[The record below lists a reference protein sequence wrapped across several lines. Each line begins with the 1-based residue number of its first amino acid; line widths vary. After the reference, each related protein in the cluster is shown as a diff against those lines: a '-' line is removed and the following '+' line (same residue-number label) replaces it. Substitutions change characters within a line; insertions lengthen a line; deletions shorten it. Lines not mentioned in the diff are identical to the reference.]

1 MYDTIIIGGGIVGL
15 ATARE
20 LLRRRP
26 AERVLVVEKEAELAA
41 HQTGH
46 NSGVIH
52 AGVYYAPGSLKARFC
67 TAGNAAT
74 REFCAA
80 HDIPFDIRGKLLVAT
95 DHGERPG
102 LARLFERIG
111 ENGIER
117 QWLDRDALA
126 EREPAVRGVAGVF
139 VPSSGIVDYR
149 AVCAALAVEVEAAGG
164 TIRRGCAVTGLAEY
178 ASEVV
183 VETTDGSFHAR
194 KLVACAGLMAD
205 RLVRMLDI
213 EPDFIIC
220 PFRGEYYRLAAHRHD
235 IVRHLIYPVPDPAM
249 PFLGVHLTPMIDGS
263 ITVGPNA
270 VLATAREG
278 YRKRDF
284 NARDLAEMLAFP
296 GVRRMLGRHVRPG
309 LVELKNA
316 LSRRGYLEQVRR
328 YCPELTLADL
338 EPHPA
343 GVRAQAVARD
353 GTLIG
358 DFRFI
363 DTPRSLHV
371 CNAPSPAATSA
382 LPIAGHIVDRLVER
396 QARHEATHA

>member
-15 ATARE
+15 ASARE
-20 LLRRRP
+20 LLQRRP
-26 AERVLVVEKEAELAA
+26 DERVLLLEKEDGLAA

-52 AGVYYAPGSLKARFC
+52 AGVYYAPGSMKARFC
-67 TAGNAAT
+67 SAGNAAT
-74 REFCAA
+74 RAFCDA
-80 HDIPFDIRGKLLVAT
+80 HGIDYAVPGKLLVAA
-95 DHGERPG
+95 DAGERQG
-102 LARLFERIG
+102 LERLYERIG

-117 QWLDRDALA
+117 HWLEAGALA
-126 EREPAVRGVAGVF
+126 EREPAVRGVAGVY

-149 AVCAALAVEVEAAGG
+149 AVSAALARDIEAAGG
-164 TIRRGCAVTGLAEY
+164 EIRCGAAVRDLAEY

-183 VETTDGSFHAR
+183 VETAHETLHAR
-194 KLVACAGLMAD
+194 RLVACAGLMAD

-220 PFRGEYYRLAAHRHD
+220 PFRGEYYRLAAARQD
-235 IVRHLIYPVPDPAM
+235 IVQHLIYPVPDPTM

-284 NARDLAEMLAFP
+284 NGHDLAEMLAFP
-296 GVRRMLGRHVRPG
+296 GVRRMLAGHIRPG
-309 LVELKNA
+309 LVELRNA
-316 LSRRGYLEQVRR
+316 LSKRSYLEQVRR
-328 YCPELTLADL
+328 YCPELTLDDL
-338 EPHPA
+338 EAHPA

-353 GTLIG
+353 GSLIG

-382 LPIAGHIVDRLVER
+382 LPIAEHIVDRLT
-396 QARHEATHA
+396 ARG